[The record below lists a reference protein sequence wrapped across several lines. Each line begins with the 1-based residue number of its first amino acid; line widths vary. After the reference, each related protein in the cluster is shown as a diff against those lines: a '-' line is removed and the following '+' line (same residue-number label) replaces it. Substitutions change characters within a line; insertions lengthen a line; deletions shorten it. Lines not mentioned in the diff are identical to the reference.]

1 MEPLWKKDLYLLQS
15 GYRHL
20 DCASLYGNQANVGE
34 AIKEVLEEIG
44 LDR

>member
-1 MEPLWKKDLYLLQS
+1 MRKQDYLFQS